1 MIKIALIDDHVL
13 LRRSLG
19 KLIEMMEGFTVVQE
33 ASNGKDFIDEFKHH
47 PVPDIILM
55 DITMPVMDGMETAG
69 WLKKN
74 FPKIKILALSM
85 LKSDLVVIRMLRN
98 GAGGYILKDCDS
110 CELRTALEEIYEH
123 GYFYNDLVT
132 PKMTARHLSPDIIL
146 LNIQE
151 LSFLRWACTE
161 LTHKQI
167 ADEMGVSPRTID
179 GYRDSLFRKLHVNS
193 RVGIAVYAIKN
204 GFVQV

>member
-1 MIKIALIDDHVL
+1 MKKVLIAEDSSVIQNLAKKILEFQNFEIHSVKNGQQVLDALENEDFDIL
-13 LRRSLG
+13 LL
-19 KLIEMMEGFTVVQE
+19 
-33 ASNGKDFIDEFKHH
+33 
-47 PVPDIILM
+47 DIN
-55 DITMPVMDGMETAG
+55 MPVMDGMETAG

-146 LNIQE
+146 LNTQE

-167 ADEMGVSPRTID
+167 ADEMGVSPRTVD
-179 GYRDSLFRKLHVNS
+179 GYRDSLFRKLQVNS

-204 GFVQV
+204 GLVQI